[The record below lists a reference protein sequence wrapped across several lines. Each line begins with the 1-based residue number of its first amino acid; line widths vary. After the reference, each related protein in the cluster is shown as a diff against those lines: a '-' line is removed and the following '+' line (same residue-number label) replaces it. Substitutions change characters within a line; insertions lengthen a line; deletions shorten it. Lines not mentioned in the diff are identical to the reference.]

1 MGRRLIGGRKTPYYF
16 QVINMVS
23 ETKWHSYILKF
34 LPIILVFCVGFGV
47 GYHFAPEKIVTQ
59 TKTEYVQV
67 EGKTKTQVQY
77 VYKESPK
84 DADVEVKNENPKVK
98 INDKTFTFE
107 KLPDE
112 KIKFDKGKV
121 QIEQGYEIKID
132 AKSLIPKQP
141 KWGVDFGYSNH
152 GYYAGLRHNFN
163 RNVSFH
169 AIGVPKPIDNKDK
182 FYGGGLTINF

>member
-1 MGRRLIGGRKTPYYF
+1 ML
-16 QVINMVS
+16 S
-23 ETKWHSYILKF
+23 DTKWHDYILKS

-47 GYHFAPEKIVTQ
+47 GYHFAPTKEKVVTRTE
-59 TKTEYVQV
+59 TKYVEV
-67 EGKTKTQVQY
+67 EGKTKTQIQY
-77 VYKESPK
+77 VQKTNKS
-84 DADVEVKNENPKVK
+84 DADVEVKNVNPKVK
-98 INDKTFTFE
+98 VNDKTFTLE

-112 KIKFDKGKV
+112 KVKFENGKV

-152 GYYAGLRHNFN
+152 GTVVGLRHNFN
-163 RNVSFH
+163 RNVSVFGF
-169 AIGVPKPIDNKDK
+169 GVPKPVNGRDK